1 MSLANSYLLS
11 SQTRGRQLCMGV
23 CIHTRNKSIIVSMGL
38 AASSTNSMAPVA
50 GDYKSQGILRGIPR
64 AAGLKWE

>member
-1 MSLANSYLLS
+1 MSLASSYLLS

-23 CIHTRNKSIIVSMGL
+23 CAYTLGNKSIIALMGL

-50 GDYKSQGILRGIPR
+50 SDCKSQGILRGIPR
-64 AAGLKWE
+64 AAGLS